1 MAWDYELGLV
11 GAKESRLRQL
21 QPLQLARMISMDIGQ
36 LVMFVYRLVIKL
48 GGGGVCWD
56 WIIT

>member
-1 MAWDYELGLV
+1 MAWDYELGL

-48 GGGGVCWD
+48 GGGGGGGFG
-56 WIIT
+56 I